1 MKRRTVTT
9 WGCFLLLFLLAP
21 IFTTAAA
28 SKQEEL
34 IGKQTV
40 NFNLSST
47 EDRLSNYGD
56 DYYGKAFL
64 VMTFF
69 PAAFTPV

>member
-1 MKRRTVTT
+1 M
-9 WGCFLLLFLLAP
+9 CFLVLFLISPVAAA
-21 IFTTAAA
+21 TAAPPPDV
-28 SKQEEL
+28 L
-34 IGKQTV
+34 LGKQTV
-40 NFNLSST
+40 NFNLAST

-56 DYYGKAFL
+56 DYYGKSYL